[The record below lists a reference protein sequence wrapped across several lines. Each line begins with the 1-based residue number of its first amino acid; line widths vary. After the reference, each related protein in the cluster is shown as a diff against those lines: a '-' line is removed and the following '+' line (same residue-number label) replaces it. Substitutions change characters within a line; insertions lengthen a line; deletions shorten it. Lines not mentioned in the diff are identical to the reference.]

1 MSATDVDSIKW
12 PQTIRG
18 INDLEREAKEAI
30 YTTLV
35 PPKLFEIFAIEPS
48 DRTRFHIVGPHDTRS
63 VEIRLYRK
71 PGDHDPILYLHM
83 ADTLNFQIV
92 LLLLVV
98 NDPESERFNTDVDE
112 NGLPSR
118 FGTLSR
124 NIPEEIRAMQ
134 AGLAPGQVRR
144 GLRLSGE
151 TLPTLEK
158 FLTRAGHDLVIIE
171 PLTYNNAI
179 TYERY
184 GFAYF
189 QGRQRME
196 WINRVVSPNGEFFDR
211 FDGSTPFRA
220 PDAWKS
226 IRGRSWAIHDGILGE
241 PFGDFRMY
249 KRVGHDA
256 GVSTFP
262 EAVW

>member
-1 MSATDVDSIKW
+1 LNATNLDSMRW
-12 PQTIRG
+12 PESIRG
-18 INDLEREAKEAI
+18 INDLDRDVKEAI

-35 PPKLFEIFAIEPS
+35 PRSLIEQFRIEPQ
-48 DRTRFHIVGPHDTRS
+48 DRTRLRIVCPQDTRS
-63 VEIRLYRK
+63 FEVRLYDQ
-71 PGDHDPILYLHM
+71 PGDHDPILYLQM
-83 ADTLNFQIV
+83 ADTLNFQIA

-98 NDPESERFNTDVDE
+98 NDPHAPRFNTDVDSS
-112 NGLPSR
+112 GLPTR
-118 FGTLSR
+118 FGTLAR
-124 NIPEEIRAMQ
+124 NIPEETRAME
-134 AGLAPGQVRR
+134 AGLAPGQIRR

-151 TLPTLEK
+151 TLPILEN
-158 FLTRAGHDLVIIE
+158 FLTRTGHDMVIIE

-196 WINRVVSPNGEFFDR
+196 WINQVLSPDGQLFDR
-211 FDGSTPFRA
+211 FDGSTPFRK

-226 IRGRSWAIHDGILGE
+226 TRGRSWAIHDGILGE
-241 PFGDFRMY
+241 PFGDIRMY

-256 GVSTFP
+256 EVNTFP
-262 EAVW
+262 GGVW